1 MLYNERERNS
11 IQYKHFSK
19 QLLLKNLHFI
29 VLSWTVWYRF
39 PFSICLYCLYTLLDE
54 DVCSWSLSH
63 LLYNIRSCTIYCS
76 ILYYIHSIYSYIHF
90 TYIRSGNSISAYRS
104 SNIFKHFLV
113 KLIADHFIGV
123 YILYTI
129 QYTAKYMYSTMHMFQ
144 CTVLYSIYWDA
155 HAR

>member
-1 MLYNERERNS
+1 MYCPEQSGIDSLF
-11 IQYKHFSK
+11 QF
-19 QLLLKNLHFI
+19 
-29 VLSWTVWYRF
+29 VCTV
-39 PFSICLYCLYTLLDE
+39 CTLLDE

-63 LLYNIRSCTIYCS
+63 LLYNISSCTIYCS
-76 ILYYIHSIYSYIHF
+76 ILYYIHSIV
-90 TYIRSGNSISAYRS
+90 TYISRSGNSISAYRS
-104 SNIFKHFLV
+104 SNIFKNFLV